1 MYHYVIQFVSDLQQ
15 VDGFFRVLRFPAPI
29 KTDRNDITE
38 ILLMVALN
46 TTTLT
51 LNSVNITIPTMALK
65 EQSFD
70 LIDMQ
75 YVIKYMLS
83 LAEKAQKP
91 QS

>member
-1 MYHYVIQFVSDLQQ
+1 
-15 VDGFFRVLRFPAPI
+15 
-29 KTDRNDITE
+29 
-38 ILLMVALN
+38 
-46 TTTLT
+46 
-51 LNSVNITIPTMALK
+51 MALK

-70 LIDMQ
+70 LIEMQ